1 MDLRSKIRQHALA
14 SQGFWL
20 FQEVPATRTRRFD
33 VIQRENKFC
42 SICIPGISGAG
53 CWGRS
58 RSTSSRPQSGAWTR
72 GMRGADPAAPGA
84 QSRSGFGTR
93 LGRGFH
99 SNLHLHLASG
109 HCCNSA
115 RSRAEPRASAGLRG
129 GQAAAAG
136 AGEGPARRG
145 GGAGSGAGWGAG
157 ARRGG
162 GAAPRGPWHWGA
174 GSPPAAT
181 WQAAWGTPERAV
193 VKENANSTP
202 AISDTLGGLFPR
214 RLGAKIFFQI
224 LTPVSSH

>member
-53 CWGRS
+53 CWGRR

-136 AGEGPARRG
+136 AG
-145 GGAGSGAGWGAG
+145 GGAGSTRGRGRLGGGVGCGRAARGWGCPTRPVALG
-157 ARRGG
+157 SRIPARRDLAGCLG
-162 GAAPRGPWHWGA
+162 DPGACSGKGKCKQHSGHLGHSWGPL
-174 GSPPAAT
+174 
-181 WQAAWGTPERAV
+181 
-193 VKENANSTP
+193 STSTRREDLL
-202 AISDTLGGLFPR
+202 SDLD
-214 RLGAKIFFQI
+214 
-224 LTPVSSH
+224 SC